1 MEFQFREFQNS
12 QAFWGLGGIFQEFQI
27 QEFQIQEF
35 QNSQGILNSRC
46 PLNFAVAAVKT
57 RLQDFLLRIRWLLRT
72 RWVAIF
78 SFKAAALA
86 VGRRSGSVR
95 KSFAT
100 AFQAQCRKA
109 SKSFCVR
116 RWAAQGFK
124 AKKRLKAEPA
134 DKETELEFLGN
145 SRLRNFRIPMEFCA
159 GILVYGIL
167 DLGILEFLRSQ
178 KKTKQE
184 NGIFTILK

>member
-124 AKKRLKAEPA
+124 SEKHQKAESAYKQPI
-134 DKETELEFLGN
+134 KNYFLN
-145 SRLRNFRIPMEFCA
+145 SSSNFF
-159 GILVYGIL
+159 
-167 DLGILEFLRSQ
+167 S
-178 KKTKQE
+178 KS
-184 NGIFTILK
+184 